1 MQYKDAEISNTSH
14 LNINYSEDPPA
25 TIRKVDNICIPNL
38 IIYSRGMTDDWIVPI
53 HIQWQNEKLIPVLP
67 WNIKD

>member
-1 MQYKDAEISNTSH
+1 MFSTTRTSWKNEWCDWNMGCQLAIQYKDAEISNTSH

-38 IIYSRGMTDDWIVPI
+38 IIYSRGMTG
-53 HIQWQNEKLIPVLP
+53 
-67 WNIKD
+67 